1 VEQKQLLTF
10 NLGSYVLNNMEEKL
24 RQLAKLELD
33 VYTYYKRYKIHD
45 PRNTDK
51 VLYVDTSKMTKNGD
65 TFYEY
70 KDDMLEFL
78 NEPKK
83 IGSYTFER
91 INNDIIIT
99 L

>member
-1 VEQKQLLTF
+1 
-10 NLGSYVLNNMEEKL
+10 MEEKL

-51 VLYVDTSKMTKNGD
+51 VLYVDTSKMTKKGD
-65 TFYEY
+65 TFYKY

-78 NEPKK
+78 KAPIK
-83 IGSYTFER
+83 IGALTFER

>member
-1 VEQKQLLTF
+1 
-10 NLGSYVLNNMEEKL
+10 MEEKL

-45 PRNTDK
+45 PRSTDK
-51 VLYVDTSKMTKNGD
+51 VLYVDTSKMTKKGD
-65 TFYEY
+65 SFYEY

-78 NEPKK
+78 KAPIK
-83 IGSYTFER
+83 IGALTFER